1 MDLIF
6 LSKIFSYMEMLGN
19 AFFSLVLFFLCFRWK
34 DVRSNED
41 PSTDFIQIFMLI
53 YAALII
59 ILNFL
64 TFCEGSGFAGRN
76 LNRKFMIYSI
86 VVRFIW
92 FVFYAG
98 TFYIA
103 EGIDNFYIV
112 SISTTTYGLIRLILQ
127 IYISKLNFIES
138 AETENDL
145 CTVIT
150 MNCKINFKNCCV

>member
-19 AFFSLVLFFLCFRWK
+19 AFFSLVLFALCLRWK
-34 DVRSNED
+34 DED
-41 PSTDFIQIFMLI
+41 PSTDFIPIFMLI

-64 TFCEGSGFAGRN
+64 TFCEGSGFHGRN

-92 FVFYAG
+92 LVFYAG

-127 IYISKLNFIES
+127 IYISTLRILI
-138 AETENDL
+138 A
-145 CTVIT
+145 V
-150 MNCKINFKNCCV
+150 

>member
-1 MDLIF
+1 
-6 LSKIFSYMEMLGN
+6 MLGN
-19 AFFSLVLFFLCFRWK
+19 AFFSLALFALCLRWK
-34 DVRSNED
+34 DED
-41 PSTDFIQIFMLI
+41 PSTDFIPIFMLI

-92 FVFYAG
+92 LAFYAG

-103 EGIDNFYIV
+103 KGIDNFYIV

-127 IYISKLNFIES
+127 IYISNLKFIES
-138 AETENDL
+138 AETKNDL

-150 MNCKINFKNCCV
+150 MNCKINLDNCCV

>member
-1 MDLIF
+1 
-6 LSKIFSYMEMLGN
+6 
-19 AFFSLVLFFLCFRWK
+19 
-34 DVRSNED
+34 
-41 PSTDFIQIFMLI
+41 
-53 YAALII
+53 
-59 ILNFL
+59 
-64 TFCEGSGFAGRN
+64 
-76 LNRKFMIYSI
+76 MIYSI

-92 FVFYAG
+92 LAFYAG

-103 EGIDNFYIV
+103 KGIDNFYIV

-127 IYISKLNFIES
+127 IYISNLKFIES